1 MSTSDVVLVVD
12 DEAVNRKLVHELLTS
27 RGYRVEVASN
37 GEEAVSKVRALR
49 PDLILLDVMMP
60 RLNGLQTCRIL
71 KQDEETRLIPVV
83 LLTALAALE
92 DRVTGIEAGA
102 DDFLTKPFN
111 TVELLARVRS
121 LIHVKHLN
129 DQLERTE
136 GILFT
141 LAAAVEAK
149 DRYTGRH
156 LRRLVEYAS
165 RISKAIALP
174 PRAERINEYGALLH
188 DIGKIGVPEAILNKP
203 GKLTPEEFAIIKQHP
218 EIGERICQPLRFGPE
233 IGPIVRG
240 HHERWDGGGYPD
252 GLVGEAIPLGARIVA
267 VADSFDAM
275 TTDRP
280 YRKALPLEQVWETLR
295 TGAGTQW
302 DPAVV
307 DAFISAQA
315 GRVVDTELDGDAAAE
330 GVLPR
335 GPVDPPQHQQ
345 PTAKTPLAR
354 KTSPTDVAA
363 PPSPRGTPRTP

>member
-12 DEAVNRKLVHELLTS
+12 DEAVNRKLMAELLSS

-37 GEEAVSKVRALR
+37 GEEAISQVRAVR

-60 RLNGLQTCRIL
+60 RLDGLQTCRIL
-71 KQDEETRLIPVV
+71 KQDEDTRLIPIV

-111 TVELLARVRS
+111 AVELLARVRS

-136 GILFT
+136 NILFT

-156 LRRLVEYAS
+156 LRRLVDYAS
-165 RISKAIALP
+165 RISKTLALP

-203 GKLTPEEFAIIKQHP
+203 GKLTTEEFAIIKQHP
-218 EIGERICQPLRFGPE
+218 EIGERICRPLRFGPE

-280 YRKALPLEQVWETLR
+280 YRNALPIEQVWEILR
-295 TGAGTQW
+295 EGAGTQW
-302 DPAVV
+302 DPGVV
-307 DAFISAQA
+307 QAFISAQA
-315 GRVVDTELDGDAAAE
+315 NRALDMALDGDGAAE
-330 GVLPR
+330 GIFHR
-335 GPVDPPQHQQ
+335 GPVNPP
-345 PTAKTPLAR
+345 
-354 KTSPTDVAA
+354 
-363 PPSPRGTPRTP
+363 

>member
-1 MSTSDVVLVVD
+1 MSTSDMVLVVD
-12 DEAVNRKLVHELLTS
+12 DEAVNRKLAQELLTS
-27 RGYRVEVASN
+27 RGYLVEVASN

-60 RLNGLQTCRIL
+60 RLDGLQTCRIL
-71 KQDEETRLIPVV
+71 KQDEETRLIPIV
-83 LLTALAALE
+83 LLTALAALD

-111 TVELLARVRS
+111 AVELLARVRS

-136 GILFT
+136 NILFT

-156 LRRLVEYAS
+156 LRRLVDYAS
-165 RISKAIALP
+165 RISKTLALP

-203 GKLTPEEFAIIKQHP
+203 GKLTSEEFAIIKQHP
-218 EIGERICQPLRFGPE
+218 EIGERICRPLRFGPE

-252 GLVGEAIPLGARIVA
+252 GLVGDAIPLGARIVA

-280 YRKALPLEQVWETLR
+280 YRNALPLEQVWEILR
-295 TGAGTQW
+295 EGAGTQW

-307 DAFISAQA
+307 AAFISAQVHRA
-315 GRVVDTELDGDAAAE
+315 LDMALDGDGAAE
-330 GVLPR
+330 DIFHR
-335 GPVDPPQHQQ
+335 GPVN
-345 PTAKTPLAR
+345 
-354 KTSPTDVAA
+354 SP
-363 PPSPRGTPRTP
+363 